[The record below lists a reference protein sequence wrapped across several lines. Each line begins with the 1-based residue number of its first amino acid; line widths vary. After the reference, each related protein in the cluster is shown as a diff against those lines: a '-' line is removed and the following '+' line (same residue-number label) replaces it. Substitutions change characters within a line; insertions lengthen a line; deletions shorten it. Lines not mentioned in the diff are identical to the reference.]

1 MIYVIG
7 LGPGGE
13 DQMTPR
19 ALAALERCDVIIGY
33 KTYIDL
39 IEPLFRGKCELVV
52 SPMRGEVERCEDALR
67 RSREGHTVGLISSG
81 DPGVYGMA
89 GIMLEL
95 AGPDDAVEIVPG
107 VTAACAAAAML
118 GAPLMHDFVVISLS
132 DLLTPWELIE
142 KRLDAA
148 AMGDFVICLYNPM
161 SRGRPDNLRKACEIL
176 LRHKSPGTAAGWARN
191 AGREGA
197 EASLT
202 TLGEL
207 KDAELDMFCTVIIG
221 NHATKELHGRLVTP
235 RGYLEKQ

>member
-19 ALAALERCDVIIGY
+19 ALNALSRCDVIVGY

-39 IEPLFRGKCELVV
+39 IEPQFRGKCELVV

-67 RSREGHTVGLISSG
+67 RSRDGHTVGLISSG
-81 DPGVYGMA
+81 DPGVYGMT

-95 AGPDDAVEIVPG
+95 AGPGDDVEIVPG

-118 GAPLMHDFVVISLS
+118 GAPLMHDFVILSLS

-142 KRLDAA
+142 KRLEAA
-148 AMGDFVICLYNPM
+148 AIGDFVICLYNPM
-161 SRGRPDNLRKACEIL
+161 SHGRPDNLRKACGIL
-176 LRHKSPGTAAGWARN
+176 MRHKSAQTAAGWVRN
-191 AGREGA
+191 AGRDGEQTH
-197 EASLT
+197 LT

-207 KDAELDMFCTVIIG
+207 ADARLDMFCTVIIG
-221 NHATKELHGRLVTP
+221 NHATKIVNGRLVTP
-235 RGYLEKQ
+235 RGYLEKR

>member
-13 DQMTPR
+13 DQLTPR

-39 IEPLFRGKCELVV
+39 IAPQFRGKCELVV
-52 SPMRGEVERCEDALR
+52 SPMRGEVERCENALR
-67 RSREGHTVGLISSG
+67 RSRKGHTVGLISSG

-95 AGPDDAVEIVPG
+95 ADQDDAVEIVPG
-107 VTAACAAAAML
+107 ITAACAAAAML

-142 KRLDAA
+142 KRLQAA
-148 AMGDFVICLYNPM
+148 AAGDFVICLYNPM
-161 SRGRPDNLRKACEIL
+161 SHGRPDNLRRACNIL
-176 LRHKSPGTAAGWARN
+176 LQQKSRATACGWVRN

-197 EASLT
+197 ESRLT
-202 TLGEL
+202 TLERL
-207 KDAELDMFCTVIIG
+207 RDEKLDMFCTVVIG
-221 NHATKELHGRLVTP
+221 NSATKFLHDRLVTP
-235 RGYLEKQ
+235 RGYLDKK

>member
-7 LGPGGE
+7 LGPGGK

-95 AGPDDAVEIVPG
+95 AGPDDNVEIVPG

-132 DLLTPWELIE
+132 DLLTPWELIG
-142 KRLDAA
+142 KRLEAA

-176 LRHKSPGTAAGWARN
+176 LRYKSPGTAAGWVRN

-202 TLGEL
+202 TLGKL

>member
-7 LGPGGE
+7 LGPGGK

-39 IEPLFRGKCELVV
+39 IELLFRGKCELVV

-95 AGPDDAVEIVPG
+95 AGPDDNVEIVPG

-142 KRLDAA
+142 KRLEAA

-161 SRGRPDNLRKACEIL
+161 SRGRSDNLRKACEIL
-176 LRHKSPGTAAGWARN
+176 LRHKSPGTAAGWVRN

-202 TLGEL
+202 TLGKL